1 MSRRHCDKRPHR
13 RANGSPPDRGG
24 RRRCLHY
31 GAACLLTAISPV
43 GFYPAARTAAQE
55 NRTADGKSVLWISAS
70 NAPPYST
77 PDKTGFE
84 DRLFTEIFRRLGI
97 EVRIYDVPSERGL
110 SLLNEGRDDGT
121 LARNAGMAQRYPN
134 LVQFSE
140 KALDREYL
148 AYTKRADIEVTDW
161 NSLAGFDV
169 GIVNG
174 WKILE
179 ENITTAG
186 SLIKVRDGA
195 QLFRILDEGRIDL
208 AVFNRWGGLYLLRE
222 LGLKGVRALE
232 PPLARRKV
240 FFYMNKRHAALA
252 EQASEVLRQMKLD
265 GSYQRLIDET
275 LGPLTS

>member
-1 MSRRHCDKRPHR
+1 M
-13 RANGSPPDRGG
+13 
-24 RRRCLHY
+24 
-31 GAACLLTAISPV
+31 
-43 GFYPAARTAAQE
+43 
-55 NRTADGKSVLWISAS
+55 LWISAS